1 MTRSNENETKQSF
14 ADMLRELEQ
23 AGGLYVEWAKID
35 VAEQIS
41 LAMKRRDVNKAKLA
55 RLLGKSRAYV
65 TQVLQGDAN
74 FTIESLVK
82 IARALE
88 CELDLKLTPK
98 QDVRYWE
105 YPTKQAGA
113 GKLLPWY
120 AKSCSVKK
128 QNPEVEVKEADAS
141 EPLAA

>member
-1 MTRSNENETKQSF
+1 MTRSNENETKLSF
-14 ADMLRELEQ
+14 ADMFRELEQ
-23 AGGLYVEWAKID
+23 AGELYVEWAKID

-55 RLLGKSRAYV
+55 GLLGKSRAYV
-65 TQVLQGDAN
+65 TQILQGDAN

-98 QDVRYWE
+98 QDVRYWD
-105 YPTKQAGA
+105 YPTKQAA
-113 GKLLPWY
+113 VGKLLPWY

>member
-14 ADMLRELEQ
+14 TDMFRELEQ
-23 AGGLYVEWAKID
+23 AGDLYVEWAKID

-65 TQVLQGDAN
+65 TQILQGDAN

-88 CELDLKLTPK
+88 CELDLKITPK

-105 YPTKQAGA
+105 YPMKQAAA